1 MFVNFTRQLSQ
12 CNRVCLQAAASNG
25 SKLAASRNVTRR
37 IVKKRFASTSSVS
50 SSCCL
55 QRRQFTAGIHKL
67 DFRIP
72 IVFKPRRIRFRRNST
87 LKSTRGAAPASGG
100 KVFPKLLGFA
110 AFAGGGYYLVNSNDI
125 IADFFWGLFG
135 ETEDDG
141 SLFIENI
148 KEPAAEFV
156 HPYLDASWLFKL
168 QFFIRRGFY
177 LIYMWAPATFMSL
190 VGIITG
196 IEFIQDLALEWTVR
210 TLENCGM
217 TFQKFG
223 QWLSMRPD
231 IFSPKV
237 IEALSTL
244 CDDSKVH
251 EFEVTRK
258 VIREAF
264 GDELEEYF
272 EEFNQEPLA
281 SGSVAQVYRAKLKD
295 KYALKSGEVEVAVKI
310 RHPQVIEESYMDI
323 DIVYFAMKYMPF
335 LTIPFNK
342 DSFLATI
349 QKQMSFKWEAFN
361 MERFAKNFRN
371 ETKDGRLR
379 FPQVSSTL
387 LGESVL
393 IMSFAKGKPV
403 SDMFS
408 VVDGGGHGWKVVDLL
423 KSGKNSGLESKKELA
438 NRVFDINMKMFLR
451 DNFVHGD
458 MHGGN
463 LLYSQDKEGN
473 NVLTVLDAGLTV
485 SLDSQVARSFSQ
497 FLYSMIMGDVD
508 GIMTKLI
515 EFNDSK
521 KKVDISGFRQDV
533 EKQVNLWVGERST
546 LPLTAPKAPDGGP
559 ISIGDLMGG
568 IMFSMQRYGIALRGD
583 VAATLLTIS
592 ISEGLIRQ
600 LDPSF
605 DMCRGAM
612 RYFIKYNDSA
622 YSVIPTGDEVVET
635 VKDTVSEVADEVIPE
650 VPSIDEVKGALPEIE
665 IPEVKIPENVEK
677 GVEEVKDKINELIK

>member
-1 MFVNFTRQLSQ
+1 MM
-12 CNRVCLQAAASNG
+12 
-25 SKLAASRNVTRR
+25 
-37 IVKKRFASTSSVS
+37 
-50 SSCCL
+50 
-55 QRRQFTAGIHKL
+55 
-67 DFRIP
+67 
-72 IVFKPRRIRFRRNST
+72 
-87 LKSTRGAAPASGG
+87 
-100 KVFPKLLGFA
+100 
-110 AFAGGGYYLVNSNDI
+110 
-125 IADFFWGLFG
+125 
-135 ETEDDG
+135 G

-148 KEPAAEFV
+148 EEPAAEFV

-168 QFFIRRGFY
+168 QFFIRRGIY

-342 DSFLATI
+342 DSFLSTI

-423 KSGKNSGLESKKELA
+423 KSGKNTMLESKKELA

-463 LLYSQDKEGN
+463 LLYSQDEAGN
-473 NVLTVLDAGLTV
+473 NILTVLDAGLTV

-583 VAATLLTIS
+583 VASTLLTIS

-677 GVEEVKDKINELIK
+677 GVEEVKDKINEFIK

>member
-1 MFVNFTRQLSQ
+1 MLRNVVRTTRIIRRVQ
-12 CNRVCLQAAASNG
+12 CNNNNNNN
-25 SKLAASRNVTRR
+25 NVNNNNWKYLFTSIRR
-37 IVKKRFASTSSVS
+37 KNTYK
-50 SSCCL
+50 
-55 QRRQFTAGIHKL
+55 
-67 DFRIP
+67 
-72 IVFKPRRIRFRRNST
+72 NST
-87 LKSTRGAAPASGG
+87 VGKFNNRNLFIRRKTTYKNATENANNKSDALLNNL
-100 KVFPKLLGFA
+100 FPKLFGISVI
-110 AFAGGGYYLVNSNDI
+110 GGGAYY
-125 IADFFWGLFG
+125 IADEYGIDLNPFSGLFDG
-135 ETEDDG
+135 GDG
-141 SLFIENI
+141 SDGNGVFIENI
-148 KEPAAEFV
+148 QEPDAEFV
-156 HPYLDASWLFKL
+156 HPYEGASILFKI
-168 QFFIRRGFY
+168 QFFIRRGIY
-177 LIYMWAPATFMSL
+177 LLYMWTPATIMSL
-190 VGIITG
+190 LGIITG
-196 IEFIQDLALEWTVR
+196 ITVVQDLALEWTVR

-251 EFEVTRK
+251 GYEVTRQ
-258 VIREAF
+258 VIREEF
-264 GDELEEYF
+264 GEDIEEYF
-272 EEFNQEPLA
+272 EEFDSKPLA
-281 SGSVAQVYRAKLKD
+281 SGSVAQVYRAKLKK
-295 KYALKSGEVEVAVKI
+295 KYALKNGEVNVAVKI

-323 DIVYFAMKYMPF
+323 DLVYFAMQNMPF

-361 MERFAKNFRN
+361 MTRFAKNFKR
-371 ETKDGRLR
+371 ETKDGNVL

-393 IMSFAKGKPV
+393 LMSFAKGKPL
-403 SDMFS
+403 SDIFS
-408 VVDGGGHGWKVVDLL
+408 VVDGGGHGWKVVNLFKRGTEEEKL
-423 KSGKNSGLESKKELA
+423 FESKKDLA

-463 LLYSQDKEGN
+463 LLYSVDDNGKN
-473 NVLTVLDAGLTV
+473 ILTVLDAGLTV
-485 SLDSQVARSFSQ
+485 SLDDKVARSFSE

-521 KKVDISGFRQDV
+521 KKVDITGFRHDV

-635 VKDTVSEVADEVIPE
+635 VKEAASEVADEVIPD
-650 VPSIDEVKGALPEIE
+650 VPDIDIPSIEEVKEVLPEIE
-665 IPEVKIPENVEK
+665 MPDVKIPENVEK
-677 GVEEVKDKINELIK
+677 SVEEVKDKIKDVFK